1 MIAVAVEALHRHFP
15 AVSAPI
21 RILPGDLNGS
31 AADQRSIDL
40 LDLQRR
46 TIQQARTQSLVPMK
60 YDVGM
65 DPNTPLFD
73 RIGEVAVGGS
83 SQPLHCRSPELASS

>member
-1 MIAVAVEALHRHFP
+1 MAPP
-15 AVSAPI
+15 A
-21 RILPGDLNGS
+21 DLT
-31 AADQRSIDL
+31 
-40 LDLQRR
+40 DLQRR

-73 RIGEVAVGGS
+73 RIGEVAGRQLATAALQISRVG
-83 SQPLHCRSPELASS
+83 RSRVQAPDLASATGPYP